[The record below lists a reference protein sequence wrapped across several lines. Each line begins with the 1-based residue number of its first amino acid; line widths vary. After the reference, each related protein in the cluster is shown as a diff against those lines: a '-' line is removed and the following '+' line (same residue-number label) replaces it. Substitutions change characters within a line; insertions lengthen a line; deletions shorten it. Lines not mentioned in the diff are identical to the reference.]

1 MDIYTEIEKLEGVLD
16 DLLLKKNKSLED
28 EDRIKDLNLTISEL
42 MKEAYFKDDD
52 DRQTP

>member
-28 EDRIKDLNLTISEL
+28 EDRIKDLNLTIRELEKELYHSE
-42 MKEAYFKDDD
+42 
-52 DRQTP
+52 